1 MPGNSCIVIVLTA
14 RQQRERERERED
26 LAGKFKEES
35 VQDKQRAES
44 QRERAEICVEWS
56 GVERKIFF

>member
-1 MPGNSCIVIVLTA
+1 MTV
-14 RQQRERERERED
+14 RQQRERERERERED

-44 QRERAEICVEWS
+44 QREREQRFAWS
-56 GVERKIFF
+56 GVERKIFFEDLGNFIS